1 LRLQA
6 QRRSASPEST
16 VPVTVPR
23 SVSRSRRWRCA
34 HPHNPST
41 ASTERVAH
49 IYDRSHNT
57 PATSANSAERTLSS
71 ARLSVF
77 GTADRAARPP
87 LEVPTLSRKA
97 PPHLIARKRSQ
108 RRFEHVQ
115 QSWSN
120 TNKYPELPL
129 LPPQGQRSVVSARLL
144 RFKGKL
150 GTGVEFFEHF
160 LCIGS
165 HDQ

>member
-71 ARLSVF
+71 VRPSVS
-77 GTADRAARPP
+77 GTADLAARPL
-87 LEVPTLSRKA
+87 LEEPTPSRKT
-97 PPHLIARKRSQ
+97 PHTSSHPYAIVERLAMSVENRTMLTAIHSTPAAAATRSTIRRLREIA
-108 RRFEHVQ
+108 EV
-115 QSWSN
+115 
-120 TNKYPELPL
+120 
-129 LPPQGQRSVVSARLL
+129 
-144 RFKGKL
+144 
-150 GTGVEFFEHF
+150 
-160 LCIGS
+160 
-165 HDQ
+165 